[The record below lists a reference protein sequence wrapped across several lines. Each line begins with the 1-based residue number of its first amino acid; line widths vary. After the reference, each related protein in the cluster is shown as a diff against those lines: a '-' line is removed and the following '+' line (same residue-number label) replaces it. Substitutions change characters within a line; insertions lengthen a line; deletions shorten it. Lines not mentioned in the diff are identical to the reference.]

1 MIDPKIRDEFPMLRS
16 YKTMQGQP
24 FIYFDNAS
32 TTFKP
37 DCVAAEENFY
47 NTEQTCNS
55 HRGDYDL
62 SYSVD
67 ERVRQVRAL
76 VASFINADSR
86 EVVFTSGAT
95 AALNTVAFG
104 YGLTHLKK
112 GDEIVL
118 TVAEHAS
125 NLLPWFKVAKLTGAV
140 IRYIP
145 LTEEGRV
152 TVENAAK
159 VIGPRTKVVSIA
171 QVTNVLGFE
180 APVKEIA
187 KLVHDNGGVICVDG
201 AQSVPHIKVDVKD
214 LDCDFLAFSGHKMC
228 APTGTGALYG
238 KYHLL
243 DEMEPFALGGGM
255 NVKFYSSGEMELLP
269 PPVRFEAGTIN
280 VGGIYGL
287 GKAVEFIQRVGLDNI
302 AAHDQMLKQRAV
314 AGLKKLKNVTMYN
327 ENSEAGIVAFNIEG
341 MFAQDA
347 GTWLNSK
354 GIACRSGNHCAK
366 ILHEQTHT
374 IATVR
379 ASFYFY
385 NTVEE
390 VDRFVD
396 IIAKGGDFLD
406 AYF

>member
-1 MIDPKIRDEFPMLRS
+1 MIDPKIRDDFPMLRS

-37 DCVAAEENFY
+37 DCVAEAENFY
-47 NTEQTCNS
+47 NTRQTCNS

-67 ERVRQVRAL
+67 EHVRKTREL
-76 VASFINADSR
+76 VASFINADVN

-104 YGLTHLKK
+104 YGLTHLKP
-112 GDEIVL
+112 GDEILL

-125 NLLPWFKVAKLTGAV
+125 NLLPWFKVAERTGAV
-140 IRYIP
+140 IRYIE
-145 LTEEGRV
+145 LDAQGRV
-152 TVENAAK
+152 TVEAAK
-159 VIGPRTKVVSIA
+159 KAIGPKTKVVSIA

-187 KLVHDNGGVICVDG
+187 KLVHAQGGIICVDG

-228 APTGTGALYG
+228 APTGTGVLFG

-255 NVKFYSSGEMELLP
+255 NVKFYPNGKMELLP

-287 GKAVEFIQRVGLDNI
+287 GAAIAYIQKIGLDNI
-302 AAHDQMLKQRAV
+302 AAHDKMLKQHAIER
-314 AGLKKLKNVTMYN
+314 LKQCENVTIYN
-327 ENSEAGIVAFNIEG
+327 ADSEAGIVAFNIG
-341 MFAQDA
+341 GVFAQDA

-366 ILHEQTHT
+366 ILHEQIHT

>member
-1 MIDPKIRDEFPMLRS
+1 MIDPKIRDDFSMLRN

-37 DCVAAEENFY
+37 DCVAEAENFY
-47 NTEQTCNS
+47 NTLETCNS

-62 SYSVD
+62 SYNVD
-67 ERVRQVRAL
+67 EHVRITRNT
-76 VASFINADSR
+76 VAAFLNADPK
-86 EVVFTSGAT
+86 EIVFTSGAT

-104 YGLTHLKK
+104 YGLKFLKP
-112 GDEIVL
+112 GDEILL
-118 TVAEHAS
+118 TLAEHAS
-125 NLLPWFKVAKLTGAV
+125 NVLPWFKVAKMTGAV
-140 IRYIP
+140 IRYIE
-145 LTEEGRV
+145 LDEEGRV
-152 TVENAAK
+152 TLENAKKAINPK
-159 VIGPRTKVVSIA
+159 TKIVSIA
-171 QVTNVLGFE
+171 QVTNVLGYE

-187 KLVHDNGGVICVDG
+187 ALVHAVGGVMCVDG
-201 AQSVPHIKVDVKD
+201 AQSAPHIKVDVKD
-214 LDCDFLAFSGHKMC
+214 LDCDFFAFSGHKLC
-228 APTGTGALYG
+228 APTGTGVLFG
-238 KYHLL
+238 KYRLL
-243 DEMEPFALGGGM
+243 EAMDPFSLGGGM
-255 NVKFYSSGEMELLP
+255 NIKFYPNGEMDLLP

-287 GKAVEFIQRVGLDNI
+287 CKAIEYIQKVGLDNI
-302 AAHDQMLKQRAV
+302 AAHDQMLKAHAV
-314 AGLKKLKNVTMYN
+314 ERLRKCDNVTMYN
-327 ENSEAGIVAFNIEG
+327 ASSEAGIVAFNIKN

-366 ILHEQTHT
+366 MLHEQIHT

-390 VDRFVD
+390 VDRFAD
-396 IIAKGGDFLD
+396 IVSKGGDFLD

>member
-1 MIDPKIRDEFPMLRS
+1 MIDPKIRDDFPMLRS
-16 YKTMQGQP
+16 YKTMQGHP
-24 FIYFDNAS
+24 FIYLDNAS

-37 DCVAAEENFY
+37 DCVAEAENFY
-47 NTEQTCNS
+47 NTQQTCNS

-62 SYSVD
+62 SYDVD
-67 ERVRQVRAL
+67 EHVRLTRL
-76 VASFINADSR
+76 LIASFLNADFK
-86 EVVFTSGAT
+86 EIVFTSGAT
-95 AALNTVAFG
+95 GALNTVAFG
-104 YGLTHLKK
+104 YGLSHLEP

-125 NLLPWFKVAKLTGAV
+125 NVLPWFQVAKKTGAV
-140 IRYIP
+140 IRYIE
-145 LTEEGRV
+145 LDAEGRV
-152 TVENAAK
+152 TLENAKK
-159 VIGPRTKVVSIA
+159 VIGPKTKIVSIA

-187 KLVHDNGGVICVDG
+187 RLVHAVGGVMCVDG

-228 APTGTGALYG
+228 APTGTGVLYG
-238 KYHLL
+238 KYKLL
-243 DEMEPFALGGGM
+243 ESMEPFALGGGM
-255 NVKFYSSGEMELLP
+255 NVKFYVNGDMDLLP
-269 PPVRFEAGTIN
+269 PPLRFEAGTIN

-287 GKAVEFIQRVGLDNI
+287 GKAVEYIQKIGLDNI
-302 AAHDQMLKQRAV
+302 AAHDQMLKKRAIE
-314 AGLKKLKNVTMYN
+314 GLKGCENVTIYN
-327 ENSEAGIVAFNIEG
+327 ENSEAGIVAFNIKD

-354 GIACRSGNHCAK
+354 GIACRSGTHCAK
-366 ILHEQTHT
+366 MLHEQIHT

-390 VDRFVD
+390 VDAFVET
-396 IIAKGGDFLD
+396 IRKGGDFLD